1 MLPDLY
7 FMLKRKRKFSL
18 YCPLRN
24 QIEIQVRRKQV
35 NTNKVFKL
43 GPCYVK
49 NVFCKNSV
57 NIMWELIIT
66 AES

>member
-7 FMLKRKRKFSL
+7 FMLKRKCKFSL

-24 QIEIQVRRKQV
+24 QTEIQVRRKQV
-35 NTNKVFKL
+35 KANKIFKL
-43 GPCYVK
+43 DPCYVK
-49 NVFCKNSV
+49 NVLCKNSI